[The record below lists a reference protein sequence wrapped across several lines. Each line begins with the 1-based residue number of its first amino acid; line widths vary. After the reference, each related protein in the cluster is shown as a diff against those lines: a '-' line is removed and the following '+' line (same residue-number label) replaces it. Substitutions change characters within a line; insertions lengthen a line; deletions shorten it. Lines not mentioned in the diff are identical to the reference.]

1 MLFKKRFLTFALL
14 FIYSIILTVNCDDD
28 QPSVVIVG
36 AGVSGIAAASKL
48 MQNGFKNV
56 KILEAQDRI
65 GGRIFTTDFGDKQVE
80 LGAQWVHGVEGN
92 VAFELASPHGVLDKG
107 GEDRVVNMHEKI
119 MDSEG
124 NVVQQNVITDVNE
137 FVAKMELSLGE
148 HAAENITSPLGD
160 YFKNEINQFLEVQPQ
175 WKENKKGFTHLNNMV
190 MMALYSANSLD
201 DVSTVSIR
209 DFHNCPGEF
218 FVNWKTNGYKT
229 ILDILMKR
237 FPKPEEELPV
247 MANTVLNA
255 EVESIDYSDP
265 NGKVTVKTT
274 NGDTH
279 TADHVIVTC
288 SVGVLKD
295 KHKSMFKPALPE
307 DKQKAIEG
315 TGFGN
320 VAKVYLSYDAPW
332 WKEDMND
339 GYGFLWL
346 DKDLE
351 ELEKDD
357 DKKWIKGLAGIFAVE
372 HKPNLLEG
380 WVSGEKNTEDME
392 KLSDDQVK
400 SQVVEIIKRF
410 FGKTNTVTDPT
421 GMKRT
426 KWRTNKHVMG
436 AYSYRSS
443 KSDQDVVNPTKLA
456 EPVGG
461 EKPVIL
467 FAGEA
472 TSPHHYASVHG
483 AIETGW
489 READRIM
496 EEHPDVKS

>member
-1 MLFKKRFLTFALL
+1 MLLKKNFFTIALL
-14 FIYSIILTVNCDDD
+14 FLYSIILSVNCDDD
-28 QPSVVIVG
+28 QPSVIIVG
-36 AGVSGIAAASKL
+36 AGASGIAAASKL

-56 KILEAQDRI
+56 KILEAEDRI
-65 GGRIFTTDFGDKQVE
+65 GGRIFTKDFGDKKVE

-92 VAFELASPHGVLDKG
+92 VVYELAAPHGVLDKG
-107 GEDRVVNMHEKI
+107 DGEAVNMHEK
-119 MDSEG
+119 MMNSEG
-124 NVVQQNVITDVNE
+124 NVVNENDVKDVNE
-137 FVAKMELSLGE
+137 FTVKVEDELVE
-148 HAAENITSPLGD
+148 HAKTNKNSPLGD
-160 YFKNEINQFLEVQPQ
+160 YYENKIDKYVEAHPV
-175 WKENKKGFTHLNNMV
+175 WKDNKKGFTHIHDMI
-190 MMALYSANSLD
+190 MMSIYAANSWD
-201 DVSTVSIR
+201 EVSTAAVN

-315 TGFGN
+315 TGYGN
-320 VAKVYLSYDAPW
+320 AAKVYLSYDVPW
-332 WKEDMND
+332 WKEDME
-339 GYGFLWL
+339 YGFGLLWL

-351 ELEKDD
+351 MLEKDVE
-357 DKKWIKGLAGIFAVE
+357 KKWIMGMVGVYAVE
-372 HKPNLLEG
+372 HKPNLLQV
-380 WVSGEKNTEDME
+380 WVSGEKNTMDME
-392 KLSDDQVK
+392 KLTDDQVK
-400 SQVVEIIKRF
+400 TQVVDILKRF
-410 FGKTNTVTDPT
+410 FGKTHTVTEPT
-421 GMKRT
+421 GMMRS
-426 KWRTNKHVMG
+426 KWHSNKHFMG
-436 AYSYRSS
+436 TYSFRDV

-456 EPVGG
+456 EPVVGNG
-461 EKPVIL
+461 KPVVM

-472 TSPHHYASVHG
+472 TSPHHFGSVHG

-496 EEHPDVKS
+496 KEHPNVKN